1 MNWKHLI
8 GWLIDYGSKVLDK
21 KYGMTIKSEFVFSF
35 RNVSRILMISTK
47 CYIFESDTDNTNKD
61 LCKTIRVDEV
71 KFGLYRKVFQIY
83 VHYFEVKVNF
93 SYLPSTK
100 QTSIYP
106 NHMDFKIKKIQ

>member
-1 MNWKHLI
+1 MQIYNEDVKMNWKHLI

-35 RNVSRILMISTK
+35 GNVSRILMILTK

-71 KFGLYRKVFQIY
+71 KFGLYRKSVSDLCSLLWG
-83 VHYFEVKVNF
+83 K
-93 SYLPSTK
+93 S
-100 QTSIYP
+100 
-106 NHMDFKIKKIQ
+106 